1 MFLSLRATGW
11 QDRLFYRKTAPT
23 KPNFASYHT
32 HDSVA
37 TPRHT
42 ARLVIDCSGFSSGR
56 GSAWLERLVRDQ
68 EVGGSNPLA
77 PIFKAPSYQLIAA
90 AVIMAAVSASNAV
103 WGILWGVPCSAATR
117 SIAALTVS
125 SSGWT

>member
-11 QDRLFYRKTAPT
+11 QDCLFYRKTAPT

-77 PIFKAPSYQLIAA
+77 PISLNPFAA
-90 AVIMAAVSASNAV
+90 AGFWNLLNRPTHNKLVNKTA
-103 WGILWGVPCSAATR
+103 
-117 SIAALTVS
+117 
-125 SSGWT
+125 